1 MHEKTSDAA
10 RLRSVWSIGRG
21 QLLMFTAFAL
31 SVVVAAG
38 VPKGPAN
45 AADPAA
51 TTPAED
57 TASWNPGEV
66 TYQVDNGGCHT
77 TQTASIDTTTPAIAD
92 TVSAALDADS
102 VKIAKLSHDPDMK
115 IVQVSGVQ
123 KSDTHI
129 ALTIDGWLSNSAC
142 AQATSDSAQS
152 APAQQA
158 SFAADP
164 GAGSAATTPRVLG
177 TIDLADRDRIAL
189 VAASSWFK
197 QALKVVAVAA
207 IYVAITV
214 VTLGVIAGIAAEGGA
229 VIALAAQAALAGC
242 VGFAAADLIAGRVLF
257 PDATATTK
265 DRISVAARGCLKGAV
280 GGISALRAGPGIA
293 AGVRR
298 RLNTTPAILG
308 ASGVAAA
315 GQAGVDVTHL
325 SSMVDGVADGAL
337 SASQ

>member
-1 MHEKTSDAA
+1 MLGKNIRSLK
-10 RLRSVWSIGRG
+10 RLRPAWSIGQGR
-21 QLLMFTAFAL
+21 LLMFTAFAL

-57 TASWNPGEV
+57 TAIWNPGQV
-66 TYQVDNGGCHT
+66 TYQVDNSGCHT
-77 TQTASIDTTTPAIAD
+77 SQTASIDAATPAIAD
-92 TVSAALDADS
+92 TVSAALAADS
-102 VKIAKLSHDPDMK
+102 IKIADFSQDPDMK
-115 IVQVSGVQ
+115 VVQVSVVQ
-123 KSDTHI
+123 KNGTHI
-129 ALTIDGWLSNSAC
+129 ALTIDSWLSNSAC
-142 AQATSDSAQS
+142 AQATS
-152 APAQQA
+152 APSQEV
-158 SFAADP
+158 SFTTSP
-164 GAGSAATTPRVLG
+164 GAGSAAPTPRVLG
-177 TIDLADRDRIAL
+177 TVDLADRDRIAL

-214 VTLGVIAGIAAEGGA
+214 ITLGVISGIAAEGGA

-265 DRISVAARGCLKGAV
+265 DRISVAVRGCLKGAV

-308 ASGVAAA
+308 DSSMAAA
-315 GQAGVDVTHL
+315 NQAGVDVTGL